1 MQYNKNPISLREGHA
16 LIDGV
21 EVMDG
26 VKMTINFT
34 PETWTG
40 RQLNE
45 ITPSTRWVGANI
57 TGSMTRRRTNNWLKT
72 KIKEYQATK
81 ATPEFVIQGIM
92 DDANSDYYAAHGSDV
107 VTCVGCVLT
116 GDLPLTALDA
126 ESGSVVDD
134 VINFNIKD
142 IIYPPDILVGSI
154 QAKPLLGGGAPI
166 FILEETAMSKNLK
179 YFMREAAEVEK
190 VVTVPAPESFKD
202 ENGKVIQLEVK
213 VLSSERI
220 RAINEGYHTHT
231 VALDKKGN
239 PYINGGNVVFRDER
253 DNAKATRHILVEA
266 LQYPKLDDP
275 ELMKYYNCVDI
286 TQMPEKVF
294 SRADEFAHVTRVV
307 MALLGIGGQL
317 SEEEQKQ
324 ADEKE
329 IDDAKN

>member
-45 ITPSTRWVGANI
+45 TAPSTRWVGATI

-72 KIKEYQATK
+72 KIKEYQVTK

-134 VINFNIKD
+134 VINFNIKN
-142 IIYPPDILVGSI
+142 II
-154 QAKPLLGGGAPI
+154 
-166 FILEETAMSKNLK
+166 
-179 YFMREAAEVEK
+179 
-190 VVTVPAPESFKD
+190 
-202 ENGKVIQLEVK
+202 
-213 VLSSERI
+213 
-220 RAINEGYHTHT
+220 
-231 VALDKKGN
+231 
-239 PYINGGNVVFRDER
+239 
-253 DNAKATRHILVEA
+253 
-266 LQYPKLDDP
+266 
-275 ELMKYYNCVDI
+275 
-286 TQMPEKVF
+286 
-294 SRADEFAHVTRVV
+294 
-307 MALLGIGGQL
+307 
-317 SEEEQKQ
+317 
-324 ADEKE
+324 
-329 IDDAKN
+329 

>member
-45 ITPSTRWVGANI
+45 KTPS
-57 TGSMTRRRTNNWLKT
+57 GSMTRRRTNNWLKT

-134 VINFNIKD
+134 VINFNIKN
-142 IIYPPDILVGSI
+142 II
-154 QAKPLLGGGAPI
+154 
-166 FILEETAMSKNLK
+166 
-179 YFMREAAEVEK
+179 
-190 VVTVPAPESFKD
+190 
-202 ENGKVIQLEVK
+202 
-213 VLSSERI
+213 
-220 RAINEGYHTHT
+220 
-231 VALDKKGN
+231 
-239 PYINGGNVVFRDER
+239 
-253 DNAKATRHILVEA
+253 
-266 LQYPKLDDP
+266 
-275 ELMKYYNCVDI
+275 
-286 TQMPEKVF
+286 
-294 SRADEFAHVTRVV
+294 
-307 MALLGIGGQL
+307 
-317 SEEEQKQ
+317 
-324 ADEKE
+324 
-329 IDDAKN
+329 

>member
-45 ITPSTRWVGANI
+45 TTPSTR
-57 TGSMTRRRTNNWLKT
+57 NWLKT

-134 VINFNIKD
+134 VINFNIKN
-142 IIYPPDILVGSI
+142 II
-154 QAKPLLGGGAPI
+154 
-166 FILEETAMSKNLK
+166 
-179 YFMREAAEVEK
+179 
-190 VVTVPAPESFKD
+190 
-202 ENGKVIQLEVK
+202 
-213 VLSSERI
+213 
-220 RAINEGYHTHT
+220 
-231 VALDKKGN
+231 
-239 PYINGGNVVFRDER
+239 
-253 DNAKATRHILVEA
+253 
-266 LQYPKLDDP
+266 
-275 ELMKYYNCVDI
+275 
-286 TQMPEKVF
+286 
-294 SRADEFAHVTRVV
+294 
-307 MALLGIGGQL
+307 
-317 SEEEQKQ
+317 
-324 ADEKE
+324 
-329 IDDAKN
+329 

>member
-16 LIDGV
+16 LIDGI

-26 VKMTINFT
+26 VKMAINFT

-45 ITPSTRWVGANI
+45 MTPSTRWVGATI

-134 VINFNIKD
+134 VINFNIKN
-142 IIYPPDILVGSI
+142 II
-154 QAKPLLGGGAPI
+154 
-166 FILEETAMSKNLK
+166 
-179 YFMREAAEVEK
+179 
-190 VVTVPAPESFKD
+190 
-202 ENGKVIQLEVK
+202 
-213 VLSSERI
+213 
-220 RAINEGYHTHT
+220 
-231 VALDKKGN
+231 
-239 PYINGGNVVFRDER
+239 
-253 DNAKATRHILVEA
+253 
-266 LQYPKLDDP
+266 
-275 ELMKYYNCVDI
+275 
-286 TQMPEKVF
+286 
-294 SRADEFAHVTRVV
+294 
-307 MALLGIGGQL
+307 
-317 SEEEQKQ
+317 
-324 ADEKE
+324 
-329 IDDAKN
+329 